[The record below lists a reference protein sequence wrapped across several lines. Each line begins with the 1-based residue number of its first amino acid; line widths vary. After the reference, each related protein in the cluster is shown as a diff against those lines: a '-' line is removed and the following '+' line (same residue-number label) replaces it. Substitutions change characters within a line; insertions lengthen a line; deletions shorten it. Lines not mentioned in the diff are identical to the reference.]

1 MKGIFHQIIEVNI
14 ESPKVPTKQVLAAFF
29 EKAYKERRLELA
41 KNEKL
46 KEENWKHLI
55 ARSKELGKEIPI
67 ELQAVFSVP
76 RPMVGSDFIERWKEW
91 L

>member
-1 MKGIFHQIIEVNI
+1 MKGMWHQIREVNT
-14 ESPKVPTKQVLAAFF
+14 ESAKIPTKQALRDFF
-29 EKAYKERRLELA
+29 EKAYKERRIELA

-46 KEENWKHLI
+46 KEQNWKHLI
-55 ARSKELGKEIPI
+55 ARSKKLGKEIPI

-76 RPMVGSDFIERWKEW
+76 RPMVGSDFVERWKEW